1 MILRGKGE
9 KREFFM
15 NRGKEYRI
23 SFQREKNSRL
33 QEPDSFGRVRLWM
46 PLSRMALWR
55 APRRILAHME
65 QGFFSLRTSKIIWW
79 ISLGIRV

>member
-23 SFQREKNSRL
+23 SFQREKKSRL
-33 QEPDSFGRVRLWM
+33 QEPDSFGRVRLW
-46 PLSRMALWR
+46 SKR
-55 APRRILAHME
+55 
-65 QGFFSLRTSKIIWW
+65 SKID
-79 ISLGIRV
+79 SRHDYRGSHEPA

>member
-33 QEPDSFGRVRLWM
+33 QEPDSFGRVRLW
-46 PLSRMALWR
+46 SR
-55 APRRILAHME
+55 
-65 QGFFSLRTSKIIWW
+65 
-79 ISLGIRV
+79 ISNIDSRHDYRGSHEPA